1 MSVMTLQERNKVH
14 GAPGF
19 SLVELLTVLAIIG
32 IMAAVAIPNL
42 IGYLRMSQIRGAQQ
56 QVAGEIQMARN
67 KAISKNTNFG
77 VVFVPVSATTYQW
90 VIGDDLNAPRTAVAP
105 LVSVLI
111 ANPVQT
117 GPLKNL
123 PVGVQFDTNCPG
135 FGGGPFDTGFRFS
148 SLGTWCDP
156 GVGNCAAVD
165 TGTPVLSNTPTGT
178 TICLSQP
185 STGLKRQLFVGTG
198 GRIRFDM

>member
-1 MSVMTLQERNKVH
+1 
-14 GAPGF
+14 
-19 SLVELLTVLAIIG
+19 LVELLAVMGIIG
-32 IMAAVAIPNL
+32 IMAAISIPNL
-42 IGYLRMSQIRGAQQ
+42 IGYLRTSEIRGAQQ

-90 VIGDDLNAPRTAVAP
+90 VIGDALNAPRTAVAP

-111 ANPVQT
+111 TDATQT

-123 PVGVQFDTNCPG
+123 PTGVQFDTNCAG
-135 FGGGPFDTGFRFS
+135 FGGGPFDTGFRFT

-165 TGTPVLSNTPTGT
+165 TGVPVFANSPQGT
-178 TICLSQP
+178 TICLNQP
-185 STGLKRQLFVGTG
+185 RTGLKRTLFVSPG
-198 GRIRFDM
+198 GRIQFDQ